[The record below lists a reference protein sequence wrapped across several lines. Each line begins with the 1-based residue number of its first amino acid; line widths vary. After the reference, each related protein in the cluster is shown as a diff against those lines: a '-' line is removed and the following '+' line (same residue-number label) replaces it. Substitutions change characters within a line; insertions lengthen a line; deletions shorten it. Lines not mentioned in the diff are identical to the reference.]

1 VKKLLVVLVT
11 AALFLV
17 PLNAVA
23 AVKAGDTCKKVG
35 TTATAN
41 GKKYTCIKSGKK
53 LVWNK
58 GVAVAPKP
66 TPTPTPTP
74 TPLSTF
80 EDNFRKV
87 SAEISECKLNETKN
101 FTGGSKGFPLRSS
114 LSPLGSMKIAI
125 IPVDFANAQ
134 GVGNPGSMFADDLV
148 QIKDWANY
156 FSRGKMQYEA
166 QLVSQDWVRAPRGAE
181 WYVCVECQKGATSE
195 KQSQSAGVQE
205 IINLVD
211 AKYDFTGVQFI
222 YFVFPAEAES
232 KYGTSLILRGST
244 FTTKAGSQIMATYGE
259 MAGRAFPNNRDKIWD
274 HLIHEILHYQGLIG
288 HGPINGSDLNIM
300 TNQWG
305 ESKAVTSWESFL
317 AGWFGKDEVVCIDKN
332 AITESVFITMSSLD
346 DYGKEPQSV
355 MVKLSAEELL
365 VIEKRSNGKFS
376 NFANSREYRNLN
388 GFTAYYVNVNKE
400 NYRNDMD
407 PNSEDKNFWRYIRED
422 GKINFTK
429 SIEFQG
435 ITISWQSNNQI
446 KITKN

>member
-1 VKKLLVVLVT
+1 
-11 AALFLV
+11 
-17 PLNAVA
+17 
-23 AVKAGDTCKKVG
+23 
-35 TTATAN
+35 
-41 GKKYTCIKSGKK
+41 
-53 LVWNK
+53 
-58 GVAVAPKP
+58 
-66 TPTPTPTP
+66 
-74 TPLSTF
+74 
-80 EDNFRKV
+80 
-87 SAEISECKLNETKN
+87 
-101 FTGGSKGFPLRSS
+101 
-114 LSPLGSMKIAI
+114 
-125 IPVDFANAQ
+125 
-134 GVGNPGSMFADDLV
+134 MFADDLV

-355 MVKLSAEELL
+355 MVKLSADELL
-365 VIEKRSNGKFS
+365 IIEKRSNGKFS